1 MVAMEMIKIDRES
14 GIPLIGLAYIGVVLR
29 SNNSLIQVRPTTLCN
44 MNCGFCSTDAGCNSR
59 HNQYVVEL
67 GWLLEW
73 VKAVVEHYEEIDWV
87 HIDSVGEVMMY
98 KDLFKLIKGLK
109 KIKGVGKV
117 SMVTNGSLLTKDNIK
132 KLEDAGLDKL
142 NISMHS
148 LDKEKARLLFGTKAY
163 DVDKVI
169 RAVKLV
175 KKTGIELWITP
186 VYLPGLNDNDIEELI
201 KFSMK
206 NNCGIGIQK
215 YEVHKYGRKIKK
227 VKEQNYFQ
235 FYKKLDEWEK
245 RFNVKLKYG
254 ASDIGVR
261 KVKQLPVKLEKG
273 KIYAVSVMKEGW
285 MKGQMIGAAEN
296 RAVTLVDC
304 DKNKGAVIKARVI
317 ENKNNIYMV
326 K

>member
-1 MVAMEMIKIDRES
+1 MSRIFYDYLISLEKIEIEIKK
-14 GIPLIGLAYIGVVLR
+14 
-29 SNNSLIQVRPTTLCN
+29 T
-44 MNCGFCSTDAGCNSR
+44 
-59 HNQYVVEL
+59 VEL
-67 GWLLEW
+67 P
-73 VKAVVEHYEEIDWV
+73 EEREELWQIVDEIL
-87 HIDSVGEVMMY
+87 HHRIISV
-98 KDLFKLIKGLK
+98 I
-109 KIKGVGKV
+109 
-117 SMVTNGSLLTKDNIK
+117 
-132 KLEDAGLDKL
+132 LDKL
-142 NISMHS
+142 PQEHHLEFLENFHS
-148 LDKEKARLLFGTKAY
+148 APHAESH
-163 DVDKVI
+163 I
-169 RAVKLV
+169 N
-175 KKTGIELWITP
+175 
-186 VYLPGLNDNDIEELI
+186 YLSERVVEDIEELI